1 MVGQPSQEM
10 AAEQYQAPT
19 DVRRADGTARW
30 AFVTFLMLNDSYL
43 PGALMVAYALQKQ
56 GSPADRLCL
65 VTPEITAD
73 ARQALGLLF
82 DRVLEVDRVYV
93 PHARRQE
100 RQDRPYWFTRV
111 NALRLGVDGD
121 LGLAYDKVV
130 VLDAD
135 LLPLSHYDHL
145 FTLDTPAGILNE
157 SKSSVMEV
165 DQDGRYVIPPDV
177 ERTGMWVWH
186 RMYGAICPHGQR
198 IPAEITD
205 RVKTDPANMGLNG
218 SLFVLAPSMEEFRDI
233 LIDVRRPDVNRLV
246 GEQFEWPDM
255 QYLTM
260 RWSGKWTSI
269 DVRYSGFSGYP
280 VLSVLFGTHYA
291 GFKPWSFK
299 KTKAMARWAR
309 HDDFR
314 LWFREYVAMT
324 AAYPDLLRVK
334 RLSGLLA
341 QIRELGTDARRPI

>member
-1 MVGQPSQEM
+1 MAGRQAQGREEEEYRGPSNM
-10 AAEQYQAPT
+10 
-19 DVRRADGTARW
+19 RRADGTARW

-43 PGALMVAYALQKQ
+43 PGALLVAYALRKQ
-56 GSPADRLCL
+56 GALADLLCL

-73 ARQALGLLF
+73 ARHALGLLF
-82 DRVLEVDRVYV
+82 DYVLEVDRIYV

-111 NALRLGVDGD
+111 NALRLGTDGD

-135 LLPLSHYDHL
+135 LLPLRHYDHL

-157 SKSSVMEV
+157 SKSSVREV
-165 DQDGRYVIPPDV
+165 DPNGKYIIPPDM
-177 ERTGMWVWH
+177 EQTGRWVWH
-186 RMYGAICPHGQR
+186 RIYGAICPHGHR
-198 IPAEITD
+198 IPPEITD
-205 RVKTDPANMGLNG
+205 RVKTDPTNMGLNG

-233 LIDVRRPDVNRLV
+233 LIDVRRPDVSRLV
-246 GEQFEWPDM
+246 SDRFEWPDM

-269 DVRYSGFSGYP
+269 DVRFSGFSGYP
-280 VLSVLFGTHYA
+280 MLSALFGTHYA

-299 KTKAMARWAR
+299 KTKTMARWAR
-309 HDDFR
+309 HEDFR
-314 LWFREYVAMT
+314 RWFGEYTAMIT
-324 AAYPDLLRVK
+324 AYPELLQVK
-334 RLSGLLA
+334 RLGGLLE
-341 QIRELGTDARRPI
+341 QIEELGNGR

>member
-1 MVGQPSQEM
+1 MVGRRSQET
-10 AAEQYQAPT
+10 AAGEYPAPT
-19 DVRRADGTARW
+19 DVRRADGSARW
-30 AFVTFLMLNDSYL
+30 AFATFLMLNDSYL
-43 PGALMVAYALQKQ
+43 PGALMVGYALRKQ
-56 GSPADRLCL
+56 RASADRLCL
-65 VTPEITAD
+65 VTPEISSD
-73 ARQALGLLF
+73 ARDALELLF
-82 DRVLEVDRVYV
+82 DHVVEVDRVFV

-111 NALRLGVDGD
+111 NALRLGGDGD
-121 LGLAYDKVV
+121 LGFAYDKVV

-135 LLPLSHYDHL
+135 LLPLKHYDHL

-165 DQDGRYVIPPDV
+165 DQDGRYIVPPDV
-177 ERTGMWVWH
+177 ERTGQWVWH
-186 RMYGAICPHGQR
+186 RMYGAICPHGHR

-218 SLFVLAPSMEEFRDI
+218 SLFVLAPSIEEFRDI
-233 LIDVRRPDVNRLV
+233 LVDVRRPEIGDLVSNR
-246 GEQFEWPDM
+246 FEWPDM

-269 DVRYSGFSGYP
+269 DVRFSGFSGYP
-280 VLSVLFGTHYA
+280 VLSVLLGTHYA

-299 KTKAMARWAR
+299 KAKAMARWAR
-309 HDDFR
+309 HDDFQ
-314 LWFREYVAMT
+314 LWFREYKAMV
-324 AAYPDLLRVK
+324 AAYPELLRAK

-341 QIRELGTDARRPI
+341 QIQELGSEG